1 MYPSD
6 ARTLAANDLDVLENA
21 VKKAVNSAAIND
33 MSKAHFKEVL
43 RQIKAAKNSEKE
55 YSKF

>member
-1 MYPSD
+1 
-6 ARTLAANDLDVLENA
+6 ANDLDVLESA
-21 VKKAVNSAAIND
+21 AKKAVNSAAIND